1 MSFYQPSLSLY
12 DIIDALSTRA
22 QFDRNRQQQQA
33 ALRQQQEQQYQQ
45 RQQQRRRA
53 VASQSARHHGH
64 AKRQNNGPYIS
75 PAYYYSIQ
83 PDESYYNPF
92 YYRPDE
98 ENESF
103 SYNHAPQNP
112 DYLTEILNALTG
124 AGPLAGEVF
133 KEPESEEDQG
143 LQREVQ
149 PDAVFDSQGS
159 APEGREEAEDPSDSL
174 AEALKEAVD
183 RVKGEEEPEQEEKT
197 TNETKAEESGPQ
209 NLPESQKT
217 NFHPF
222 AHPQAPSPIP
232 DPLQVSKPEIR
243 LDLPFSPEVNV
254 YDSPEQ
260 YTVVL
265 ALPGANSKS
274 FKIDYHPSSHELLVK
289 GKVENKIDV
298 DQKYVKISEL
308 KYGAFER
315 SVKFPVLPRI
325 RDEAI
330 KATYSN
336 GLLQVKVPKVLN
348 DDSKPQPKRRIVI
361 EDVPDEELLFE
372 ENPNPEQRL

>member
-12 DIIDALSTRA
+12 DIIDALSARA

-64 AKRQNNGPYIS
+64 TKRQNNGSYIS

-124 AGPLAGEVF
+124 AGPLAGEMF
-133 KEPESEEDQG
+133 KEPESEEDQR

-197 TNETKAEESGPQ
+197 TNETKVEESGPQ